1 MIDFMKQ
8 KMTRRAL
15 NCLLLSTL
23 GLTTA
28 CVDNSYDLT
37 KDIDLTITVG
47 GDLTTPGNSSEEI
60 TLDDLF
66 DVDYATSDLD
76 TLDNGDFILC
86 VNGEPTSSNV
96 EVEDVTVDRATA
108 HKISRDLIFMSDWLE
123 NDETPALP
131 IEDLNPEWEL
141 KNNDIPDDVVDLEFA
156 DDIQNNEVSLRL
168 DLEGNTLG
176 VVLKKGM
183 RFTFPSYLQVALTD
197 AFTSQCFALSQEN
210 GQTVMTL
217 KNDFHLST
225 SGAEWRVSINRIY
238 FKSTD
243 GVVVPEGEGFIAAT
257 ANAKAK
263 VLFNIEIPVDGD
275 VAVKSQDFPAGSS
288 QVEFHLVSRVV
299 SNEMVMGRVRA
310 KVNPDI
316 DFTVSEV
323 TIEDL
328 PDFLTDNDVNADLTN
343 PQVLLRVN
351 NQAEVDVNLQAE
363 LHSYKEGNKLQ
374 TVVLG
379 TDMNTVNSKT
389 IRLKA
394 SAENLLCISPLNENV
409 PDGYTWVQVENLPD
423 LIRTIPDLIRVENVE
438 AKVLQQFYT
447 VELGV
452 KKEVHT
458 DYDLNA
464 PLEFGKEFSIVY
476 KDTLDGWSED
486 IENYEMKEL
495 EVSLSAIN
503 RIPLNLDLSAMAID
517 AQGNVMEDVLV
528 ETDGF
533 IAAGTKT
540 EPNTKV
546 LTFTLK
552 KKDGTRIKNLDGL
565 ILRLDGKAFREEDQS
580 QSDTWE
586 SQTLNASQTLKLD
599 DLKLRIKGGVTVDL
613 N

>member
-1 MIDFMKQ
+1 
-8 KMTRRAL
+8 MTRRAL
-15 NCLLLSTL
+15 NCLLLSAL

-66 DVDYATSDLD
+66 DVDYETSDLD
-76 TLDNGDFILC
+76 TLDNGDFVLC
-86 VNGEPTSSNV
+86 VNGEPTNSSVKVN
-96 EVEDVTVDRATA
+96 DVTVDRSEAT
-108 HKISRDLIFMSDWLE
+108 KYSKKLTFTSDILIQG
-123 NDETPALP
+123 ETPTMP
-131 IEDLNPEWEL
+131 IEDLNPEWQL
-141 KNNDIPDDVVDLEFA
+141 KNNDIPEDVVDLEYA
-156 DDIQNNEVSLRL
+156 DDIQHNDVVLRL
-168 DLEGNTLG
+168 ETEGNTKG
-176 VVLKKGM
+176 VILKKGL

-197 AFTSQCFALSQEN
+197 AFTSQWFALSQVN

-217 KNDFHLST
+217 KNDYRLAS
-225 SGAEWRVSINRIY
+225 SGADWKVNINRIY
-238 FKSTD
+238 FKST
-243 GVVVPEGEGFIAAT
+243 GNVTVPAGEGFLAAT
-257 ANAKAK
+257 ANTKAK
-263 VLFNIEIPVDGD
+263 VLFNVEIPVDGD
-275 VAVKSQDFPAGSS
+275 VAVKAQDFPAGSS
-288 QVEFHLVSRVV
+288 EVNFRLVSHVV
-299 SNEMVMGRVRA
+299 SNEMAMGRVRA

-351 NQAEVDVNLQAE
+351 NQSEVDVNLQAE

-379 TDMNTVNSKT
+379 TDINTVNSKT

-394 SAENLLCISPLNENV
+394 STENLLCISPLNENV
-409 PDGYTWVQVENLPD
+409 PNGYTWVQVENLPD
-423 LIRTIPDLIRVENVE
+423 LIRTIPDLIKVENVE

-452 KKEVHT
+452 NKEVHT

-486 IENYEMKEL
+486 IEKYEMKEL

-517 AQGNVMEDVLV
+517 AQGHVMDDVLV

-565 ILRLDGKAFREEDQS
+565 ILRLDGKAFRGEDQS

-599 DLKLRIKGGVTVDL
+599 DLKLRIKGGVTMDL

>member
-1 MIDFMKQ
+1 
-8 KMTRRAL
+8 MTRRAL
-15 NCLLLSTL
+15 NCLLLSAL

-66 DVDYATSDLD
+66 DVDYETSDLD
-76 TLDNGDFILC
+76 TLDNGDFVLC
-86 VNGEPTSSNV
+86 VNGDPTSSSVKVN
-96 EVEDVTVDRATA
+96 DVTVDRSEAT
-108 HKISRDLIFMSDWLE
+108 KSSKMLTFTSDMLVQG
-123 NDETPALP
+123 ETSTMA
-131 IEDLNPEWEL
+131 IEDLNPEWQL
-141 KNNDIPDDVVDLEFA
+141 KNNDIPEDVIDLEYA
-156 DDIQNNEVSLRL
+156 DDIQHNDVVLRL
-168 DLEGNTLG
+168 ETEGNTKG
-176 VVLKKGM
+176 VILKKGL

-197 AFTSQCFALSQEN
+197 AFTSQWFALSQVN

-217 KNDFHLST
+217 KNDYRLSS
-225 SGAEWRVSINRIY
+225 SGADWKVNINRIY
-238 FKSTD
+238 FKST
-243 GVVVPEGEGFIAAT
+243 GNVTVPTGEGFLAAT
-257 ANAKAK
+257 ANTKAK
-263 VLFNIEIPVDGD
+263 VLFNVEIPVDGD
-275 VAVKSQDFPAGSS
+275 VAVKAQDFPAGSS
-288 QVEFHLVSRVV
+288 EVNFRLVSHVV
-299 SNEMVMGRVRA
+299 SNEMAMGRVRA

-351 NQAEVDVNLQAE
+351 NQSEVDVNLQAE

-379 TDMNTVNSKT
+379 TDINTVNSKT

-394 SAENLLCISPLNENV
+394 STENLLCISPLNENV
-409 PDGYTWVQVENLPD
+409 PNGYTWVQVENLPD
-423 LIRTIPDLIRVENVE
+423 LIRTIPDLIKVENVE

-452 KKEVHT
+452 NKEVHT

-486 IENYEMKEL
+486 IEKYEMKEL

-517 AQGNVMEDVLV
+517 AQGHVMDDVLV

-565 ILRLDGKAFREEDQS
+565 ILRLDGKAFRGEDQS

-599 DLKLRIKGGVTVDL
+599 DLKLRIKGGVTMDL

>member
-1 MIDFMKQ
+1 
-8 KMTRRAL
+8 MTRRAL
-15 NCLLLSTL
+15 NCLLLSAL

-66 DVDYATSDLD
+66 DVDYETSDLD
-76 TLDNGDFILC
+76 TLDNGDFVLC
-86 VNGEPTSSNV
+86 VNGEPTNSSVKVN
-96 EVEDVTVDRATA
+96 DVTVDRSEAT
-108 HKISRDLIFMSDWLE
+108 KYSKKLTFTSDILIQG
-123 NDETPALP
+123 ETPTMP
-131 IEDLNPEWEL
+131 IEDLNPEWQL
-141 KNNDIPDDVVDLEFA
+141 KNNDIPEDVVDLEYA
-156 DDIQNNEVSLRL
+156 DDIQHNDVVLRL
-168 DLEGNTLG
+168 ETEGNTKG
-176 VVLKKGM
+176 VILKKGL

-197 AFTSQCFALSQEN
+197 AFTSQWFALSQVN

-217 KNDFHLST
+217 KNDYRLAS
-225 SGAEWRVSINRIY
+225 SGADWKVNINRIY
-238 FKSTD
+238 FKST
-243 GVVVPEGEGFIAAT
+243 GNVTVPAGEGFLAAT
-257 ANAKAK
+257 ANTKAK
-263 VLFNIEIPVDGD
+263 VLFNVEIPVDGD
-275 VAVKSQDFPAGSS
+275 VAVKAQDFPAGSS
-288 QVEFHLVSRVV
+288 EVNFRLVSHVV
-299 SNEMVMGRVRA
+299 SHEMAMGRVRA

-351 NQAEVDVNLQAE
+351 NQSEVDVNLQAE

-379 TDMNTVNSKT
+379 TDINTVNSKT

-394 SAENLLCISPLNENV
+394 STENLLCISPLNENV
-409 PDGYTWVQVENLPD
+409 PTGYTWVQVENLPD
-423 LIRTIPDLIRVENVE
+423 LIRTIPDLIKVENVE

-452 KKEVHT
+452 NKEVHT

-486 IENYEMKEL
+486 IEKYEMKEL

-517 AQGNVMEDVLV
+517 AQGHVMDDVLV

-565 ILRLDGKAFREEDQS
+565 ILRLDGKAFRGEDQS

-599 DLKLRIKGGVTVDL
+599 DLKLRIKGGVTMDL

>member
-1 MIDFMKQ
+1 
-8 KMTRRAL
+8 MTRRAL
-15 NCLLLSTL
+15 NCLLLSAL

-66 DVDYATSDLD
+66 DVDYETSDLD
-76 TLDNGDFILC
+76 TLDNGDFVLC
-86 VNGEPTSSNV
+86 VNGDPTNSSVKVN
-96 EVEDVTVDRATA
+96 DVTVDRSEAT
-108 HKISRDLIFMSDWLE
+108 KSSKMLTFTSDILIQG
-123 NDETPALP
+123 ETPTMP
-131 IEDLNPEWEL
+131 IEDLNPEWQL
-141 KNNDIPDDVVDLEFA
+141 KNNDIPEDVVDLEYA
-156 DDIQNNEVSLRL
+156 DDIQHNDVVLRL
-168 DLEGNTLG
+168 ETEGNTKG
-176 VVLKKGM
+176 VILKKGL

-197 AFTSQCFALSQEN
+197 AFTSQWFALSQVN

-217 KNDFHLST
+217 KNDYRLAS
-225 SGAEWRVSINRIY
+225 SGADWKVNINRIY
-238 FKSTD
+238 FKST
-243 GVVVPEGEGFIAAT
+243 GNVTVPADEGFLAAT
-257 ANAKAK
+257 ANTKAK
-263 VLFNIEIPVDGD
+263 VLFNVEIPVDGD
-275 VAVKSQDFPAGSS
+275 VAVKAQDFPAGSS
-288 QVEFHLVSRVV
+288 EVNFRLVSHVV
-299 SNEMVMGRVRA
+299 SNEMAMGRVRA

-351 NQAEVDVNLQAE
+351 NQSEVDVNLQAE

-379 TDMNTVNSKT
+379 TDINTVNSKT

-394 SAENLLCISPLNENV
+394 STENLLCISPLNENV
-409 PDGYTWVQVENLPD
+409 PNGYTWVQVENLPD
-423 LIRTIPDLIRVENVE
+423 LIRTIPDLIKVENVE

-452 KKEVHT
+452 NKEVHT

-486 IENYEMKEL
+486 IEKYEMKEL

-517 AQGNVMEDVLV
+517 AQGHVMDDVLV

-565 ILRLDGKAFREEDQS
+565 ILRLDGKAFRGEDQS

-599 DLKLRIKGGVTVDL
+599 DLKLRIKGGVTMDL

>member
-1 MIDFMKQ
+1 
-8 KMTRRAL
+8 MTRRAL
-15 NCLLLSTL
+15 NCLLLSAL

-66 DVDYATSDLD
+66 DVDYETSDLD
-76 TLDNGDFILC
+76 TLDNGDFVLC
-86 VNGEPTSSNV
+86 VNGDPTSSSVKVN
-96 EVEDVTVDRATA
+96 DVTVDRSEAT
-108 HKISRDLIFMSDWLE
+108 KSSRMLTFTSDMLVQG
-123 NDETPALP
+123 ETSTMA
-131 IEDLNPEWEL
+131 IEDLNPEWQL
-141 KNNDIPDDVVDLEFA
+141 KNNDIPEDVVDLEYA
-156 DDIQNNEVSLRL
+156 DDIQHNDVVLRL
-168 DLEGNTLG
+168 ETEGNTKG
-176 VVLKKGM
+176 VILKKGL

-197 AFTSQCFALSQEN
+197 AFTSQWFALSQVN

-217 KNDFHLST
+217 KNDYRLAS
-225 SGAEWRVSINRIY
+225 SGADWKVNINRIY
-238 FKSTD
+238 FKST
-243 GVVVPEGEGFIAAT
+243 GNVTVPAGEGFLAAT
-257 ANAKAK
+257 ANTKAK
-263 VLFNIEIPVDGD
+263 VLFNVEIPVDGD
-275 VAVKSQDFPAGSS
+275 VAVKAQDFPAGSS
-288 QVEFHLVSRVV
+288 EVNFRLVSHVV
-299 SNEMVMGRVRA
+299 SNEMAMGRVRA

-351 NQAEVDVNLQAE
+351 NQSEVDVNLQAE

-379 TDMNTVNSKT
+379 TDINTVNSKT

-394 SAENLLCISPLNENV
+394 STENLLCISPLNENV
-409 PDGYTWVQVENLPD
+409 PNGYTWVQVENLPD
-423 LIRTIPDLIRVENVE
+423 LIRTIPDLIKVENVE

-452 KKEVHT
+452 NKEVHT

-486 IENYEMKEL
+486 IEKYEMKEL

-517 AQGNVMEDVLV
+517 AQGHVMDDVLV

-565 ILRLDGKAFREEDQS
+565 ILRLDGKAFRGEDQS

-599 DLKLRIKGGVTVDL
+599 DLKLRIKGGVTMDL

>member
-1 MIDFMKQ
+1 
-8 KMTRRAL
+8 MTRRAL
-15 NCLLLSTL
+15 NCLLLSAL

-66 DVDYATSDLD
+66 DVDYETSDLD
-76 TLDNGDFILC
+76 TLDNGDFVLC
-86 VNGEPTSSNV
+86 VNGDPTSSSVKVN
-96 EVEDVTVDRATA
+96 DVTVDRSEAT
-108 HKISRDLIFMSDWLE
+108 KSSKMLTFTSDMLVQG
-123 NDETPALP
+123 ETSTMA
-131 IEDLNPEWEL
+131 IEDLNPEWQL
-141 KNNDIPDDVVDLEFA
+141 KNNDIPEDVIDLEYA
-156 DDIQNNEVSLRL
+156 DDIQHNDVVLRL
-168 DLEGNTLG
+168 ETEGNTKG
-176 VVLKKGM
+176 VILKKGL

-197 AFTSQCFALSQEN
+197 AFTSQWFALSQVN

-217 KNDFHLST
+217 KNDYRLSS
-225 SGAEWRVSINRIY
+225 SGADWKVNINRIY
-238 FKSTD
+238 FKST
-243 GVVVPEGEGFIAAT
+243 GNVTVPAGEGFLAAT
-257 ANAKAK
+257 ANTKAK
-263 VLFNIEIPVDGD
+263 VLFNVEIPVDGD
-275 VAVKSQDFPAGSS
+275 VAVKAQDFPAGSS
-288 QVEFHLVSRVV
+288 EVNFRLVSHVV
-299 SNEMVMGRVRA
+299 SNEMAMGRVRA

-351 NQAEVDVNLQAE
+351 NQSEVDVNLQAE

-379 TDMNTVNSKT
+379 TDINTVNSKT

-394 SAENLLCISPLNENV
+394 STENLLCISPLNENV
-409 PDGYTWVQVENLPD
+409 PNGYTWVQVENLPD
-423 LIRTIPDLIRVENVE
+423 LIRTIPDLIKVENVE

-452 KKEVHT
+452 NKEVHT

-486 IENYEMKEL
+486 IEKYEMKEL

-517 AQGNVMEDVLV
+517 AQGHVMDDVLV

-565 ILRLDGKAFREEDQS
+565 ILRLDGKAFRGEDQS

-599 DLKLRIKGGVTVDL
+599 DLKLRIKGGVTMDL

>member
-1 MIDFMKQ
+1 
-8 KMTRRAL
+8 MTRRAL
-15 NCLLLSTL
+15 NCLLLSAL

-66 DVDYATSDLD
+66 DVDYETSDLD
-76 TLDNGDFILC
+76 TLDNGDFVLC
-86 VNGEPTSSNV
+86 VNGEPTNSSVKVN
-96 EVEDVTVDRATA
+96 DVTVDRSEAT
-108 HKISRDLIFMSDWLE
+108 KYSKKLTFTSDILIQG
-123 NDETPALP
+123 ETPTMP
-131 IEDLNPEWEL
+131 IEDLNPEWQL
-141 KNNDIPDDVVDLEFA
+141 KNNDIPEDVVDLEYA
-156 DDIQNNEVSLRL
+156 DDIQHNDVVLRL
-168 DLEGNTLG
+168 ETEGNTKG
-176 VVLKKGM
+176 VILKKGL

-197 AFTSQCFALSQEN
+197 AFTSQWFALSQVN

-217 KNDFHLST
+217 KNDYRLSS
-225 SGAEWRVSINRIY
+225 SGADWKVNINRIY
-238 FKSTD
+238 FKST
-243 GVVVPEGEGFIAAT
+243 GNVTVPAGEGFLAAT
-257 ANAKAK
+257 ANTKAK
-263 VLFNIEIPVDGD
+263 VLFNVEIPVDGD
-275 VAVKSQDFPAGSS
+275 VAVKAQDFPAGSS
-288 QVEFHLVSRVV
+288 EVNFRLVSHVV
-299 SNEMVMGRVRA
+299 SNEMAMGRVRA

-351 NQAEVDVNLQAE
+351 NQSEVDVNLQAE

-379 TDMNTVNSKT
+379 TDINTVNSKT

-394 SAENLLCISPLNENV
+394 STENLLCISPLNENV
-409 PDGYTWVQVENLPD
+409 PNGYTWVQVENLPD
-423 LIRTIPDLIRVENVE
+423 LIRTIPDLIKVENVE

-452 KKEVHT
+452 NKEVHT

-486 IENYEMKEL
+486 IEKYEMKEL

-517 AQGNVMEDVLV
+517 AQGHVMDDVLV

-565 ILRLDGKAFREEDQS
+565 ILRLDGKAFRGEDQS

-599 DLKLRIKGGVTVDL
+599 DLKLRIKGGVTMDL

>member
-1 MIDFMKQ
+1 MKQ

-15 NCLLLSTL
+15 NCLLLSAL

-66 DVDYATSDLD
+66 DVDYETSDLD
-76 TLDNGDFILC
+76 TLDNGDFVLC
-86 VNGEPTSSNV
+86 VNGEPTNSSVKVN
-96 EVEDVTVDRATA
+96 DVTVDRSEAT
-108 HKISRDLIFMSDWLE
+108 KYSKKLTFTSDILIQG
-123 NDETPALP
+123 ETPTMP
-131 IEDLNPEWEL
+131 IEDLNPEWQL
-141 KNNDIPDDVVDLEFA
+141 KNNDIPEDVVDLEYA
-156 DDIQNNEVSLRL
+156 DDIQHNDVVLRL
-168 DLEGNTLG
+168 ETEGNTKG
-176 VVLKKGM
+176 VILKKGL

-197 AFTSQCFALSQEN
+197 AFTSQWFALSQIN

-217 KNDFHLST
+217 KNDYRLSS
-225 SGAEWRVSINRIY
+225 SGADWKVNINRIY
-238 FKSTD
+238 FKST
-243 GVVVPEGEGFIAAT
+243 GNVTVPAGEGFLAAT
-257 ANAKAK
+257 ANTKAK
-263 VLFNIEIPVDGD
+263 VLFNVEIPVDGD
-275 VAVKSQDFPAGSS
+275 VAVKAQDFPAGSS
-288 QVEFHLVSRVV
+288 EVNFRLVSHVV
-299 SNEMVMGRVRA
+299 SNEMAMGRVRA

-351 NQAEVDVNLQAE
+351 NQSEVDVNLQAE

-379 TDMNTVNSKT
+379 TDINTVNSKT

-394 SAENLLCISPLNENV
+394 STENLLCISPLNENV
-409 PDGYTWVQVENLPD
+409 PNGYTWVQVENLPD
-423 LIRTIPDLIRVENVE
+423 LIRTIPDLIKVENVE

-452 KKEVHT
+452 NKEVHT

-486 IENYEMKEL
+486 IEKYEMKEL

-517 AQGNVMEDVLV
+517 AQGHVMDDVLV

-565 ILRLDGKAFREEDQS
+565 ILRLDGKAFRGEDQS

-599 DLKLRIKGGVTVDL
+599 DLKLRIKGGVTMDL

>member
-1 MIDFMKQ
+1 
-8 KMTRRAL
+8 MTRRAL
-15 NCLLLSTL
+15 NCLLLSAL

-66 DVDYATSDLD
+66 DVDYETSDLD
-76 TLDNGDFILC
+76 TLDNGDFVLC
-86 VNGEPTSSNV
+86 VNGEPTNSSVKVN
-96 EVEDVTVDRATA
+96 DVTVDRSEAT
-108 HKISRDLIFMSDWLE
+108 KYSKKLTFTSDILIQG
-123 NDETPALP
+123 ETPTMP
-131 IEDLNPEWEL
+131 IEDLNPEWQL
-141 KNNDIPDDVVDLEFA
+141 KNNDIPEDVVDLEYA
-156 DDIQNNEVSLRL
+156 DDIQHNDVVLRL
-168 DLEGNTLG
+168 ETEGNTKG
-176 VVLKKGM
+176 VILKKGL

-197 AFTSQCFALSQEN
+197 AFTSQWFALSQIN

-217 KNDFHLST
+217 KNDYRLSS
-225 SGAEWRVSINRIY
+225 SGADWKVNINRIY
-238 FKSTD
+238 FKST
-243 GVVVPEGEGFIAAT
+243 GNVTVPAGEGFLAAT
-257 ANAKAK
+257 ANTKAK
-263 VLFNIEIPVDGD
+263 VLFNVEIPVDGD
-275 VAVKSQDFPAGSS
+275 VAVKAQDFPAGSS
-288 QVEFHLVSRVV
+288 EVNFRLVSHVV
-299 SNEMVMGRVRA
+299 SNEMAMGRVRA

-351 NQAEVDVNLQAE
+351 NQSEVDVNLQAE

-379 TDMNTVNSKT
+379 TDINTVNSKT

-394 SAENLLCISPLNENV
+394 STENLLCISPLNENV
-409 PDGYTWVQVENLPD
+409 PNGYTWVQVENLPD
-423 LIRTIPDLIRVENVE
+423 LIRTIPDLIKVENVE

-452 KKEVHT
+452 NKEVHT

-486 IENYEMKEL
+486 IEKYEMKEL

-517 AQGNVMEDVLV
+517 AQGHVMDDVLV

-565 ILRLDGKAFREEDQS
+565 ILRLDGKAFRGEDQS

-599 DLKLRIKGGVTVDL
+599 DLKLRIKGGVTMDL

>member
-1 MIDFMKQ
+1 M
-8 KMTRRAL
+8 
-15 NCLLLSTL
+15 
-23 GLTTA
+23 
-28 CVDNSYDLT
+28 
-37 KDIDLTITVG
+37 
-47 GDLTTPGNSSEEI
+47 
-60 TLDDLF
+60 
-66 DVDYATSDLD
+66 
-76 TLDNGDFILC
+76 
-86 VNGEPTSSNV
+86 
-96 EVEDVTVDRATA
+96 
-108 HKISRDLIFMSDWLE
+108 
-123 NDETPALP
+123 
-131 IEDLNPEWEL
+131 
-141 KNNDIPDDVVDLEFA
+141 
-156 DDIQNNEVSLRL
+156 
-168 DLEGNTLG
+168 
-176 VVLKKGM
+176 
-183 RFTFPSYLQVALTD
+183 
-197 AFTSQCFALSQEN
+197 
-210 GQTVMTL
+210 
-217 KNDFHLST
+217 
-225 SGAEWRVSINRIY
+225 
-238 FKSTD
+238 
-243 GVVVPEGEGFIAAT
+243 
-257 ANAKAK
+257 
-263 VLFNIEIPVDGD
+263 EIPVDGD
-275 VAVKSQDFPAGSS
+275 VAVKAQDFPAGSS
-288 QVEFHLVSRVV
+288 EVNFRLVSHVV
-299 SNEMVMGRVRA
+299 SNEMAMGRVRA

-351 NQAEVDVNLQAE
+351 NQSEVDVNLQAE

-379 TDMNTVNSKT
+379 TDINTVNSKT

-394 SAENLLCISPLNENV
+394 STENLLCISPLNENV
-409 PDGYTWVQVENLPD
+409 PNGYTWVQVENLPD
-423 LIRTIPDLIRVENVE
+423 LIRTIPDLIKVENVE

-452 KKEVHT
+452 NKEVHT

-486 IENYEMKEL
+486 IEKYEMKEL

-517 AQGNVMEDVLV
+517 AQGHVMDDVLV

-565 ILRLDGKAFREEDQS
+565 ILRLDGKAFRGEDQS

-599 DLKLRIKGGVTVDL
+599 DLKLRIKGGVTMDL

>member
-1 MIDFMKQ
+1 
-8 KMTRRAL
+8 MTRRAL
-15 NCLLLSTL
+15 NCLLLSAL

-66 DVDYATSDLD
+66 DVDYETSDLD
-76 TLDNGDFILC
+76 TLDNGDFVLC
-86 VNGEPTSSNV
+86 VNGDPTSSSVKVN
-96 EVEDVTVDRATA
+96 DVTVDRSEAT
-108 HKISRDLIFMSDWLE
+108 KSSKMLTFTSDMLVQG
-123 NDETPALP
+123 ETSTMA
-131 IEDLNPEWEL
+131 IEDLNPEWQL
-141 KNNDIPDDVVDLEFA
+141 KNNDIPEDVIDLEYA
-156 DDIQNNEVSLRL
+156 DDIQHNDVVLRL
-168 DLEGNTLG
+168 ETEGNTKG
-176 VVLKKGM
+176 VILKKGL
-183 RFTFPSYLQVALTD
+183 RFAFPSYLQVALTD
-197 AFTSQCFALSQEN
+197 AFTSQWFALSQVN

-217 KNDFHLST
+217 KNDYRLAS
-225 SGAEWRVSINRIY
+225 SGADWKVNINRIY
-238 FKSTD
+238 FKST
-243 GVVVPEGEGFIAAT
+243 GNVTVPAGEGFLAAT
-257 ANAKAK
+257 ANTKAK
-263 VLFNIEIPVDGD
+263 VLFNVEIPVDGD
-275 VAVKSQDFPAGSS
+275 VAVKAQDFPAGSS
-288 QVEFHLVSRVV
+288 EVNFRLVSHVV
-299 SNEMVMGRVRA
+299 SNEMAMGRVRA

-351 NQAEVDVNLQAE
+351 NQSEVDVNLQAE

-379 TDMNTVNSKT
+379 TDINTVNSKT

-394 SAENLLCISPLNENV
+394 STENLLCISPLNENV
-409 PDGYTWVQVENLPD
+409 PNGYTWVQVENLPD
-423 LIRTIPDLIRVENVE
+423 LIRTIPDLIKVENVE

-452 KKEVHT
+452 NKEVHT

-486 IENYEMKEL
+486 IEKYEMKEL

-517 AQGNVMEDVLV
+517 AQGHVMDDVLV

-565 ILRLDGKAFREEDQS
+565 ILRLDGKAFRGEDQS

-599 DLKLRIKGGVTVDL
+599 DLKLRIKGGVTMDL

>member
-1 MIDFMKQ
+1 
-8 KMTRRAL
+8 MTRRAL
-15 NCLLLSTL
+15 NCLLLSAL

-66 DVDYATSDLD
+66 DVDYETSDLD
-76 TLDNGDFILC
+76 TLDNGDFVLC
-86 VNGEPTSSNV
+86 VNGDPTSSSVKVN
-96 EVEDVTVDRATA
+96 DVTVDRSEAT
-108 HKISRDLIFMSDWLE
+108 KSSKMLTFTSDMLVQG
-123 NDETPALP
+123 ETSTMA
-131 IEDLNPEWEL
+131 IEDLNPEWQL
-141 KNNDIPDDVVDLEFA
+141 KNNDIPEDVIDLEYA
-156 DDIQNNEVSLRL
+156 DDIQHNDVVLRL
-168 DLEGNTLG
+168 ETEGNTKG
-176 VVLKKGM
+176 VILKKGL

-197 AFTSQCFALSQEN
+197 AFTSQWFALSQVN

-217 KNDFHLST
+217 KNDYRLAS
-225 SGAEWRVSINRIY
+225 SGADWKVNINRIY
-238 FKSTD
+238 FKST
-243 GVVVPEGEGFIAAT
+243 GNVTVPAGEGFLAAT
-257 ANAKAK
+257 ANTKAK
-263 VLFNIEIPVDGD
+263 VLFNVEIPVDGD
-275 VAVKSQDFPAGSS
+275 VAVKAQDFPAGSS
-288 QVEFHLVSRVV
+288 EVNFRLVSHVV
-299 SNEMVMGRVRA
+299 SNEMAMGRVRA

-351 NQAEVDVNLQAE
+351 NQSEVDVNLQAE

-379 TDMNTVNSKT
+379 TDINTVNSKT

-394 SAENLLCISPLNENV
+394 STENLLCISPLKENV
-409 PDGYTWVQVENLPD
+409 PNGYTWVQVENLPD
-423 LIRTIPDLIRVENVE
+423 LIRTIPDLIKVENVE

-452 KKEVHT
+452 NKEVHT

-486 IENYEMKEL
+486 IEKYEMKEL

-517 AQGNVMEDVLV
+517 AQGHVMDDVLV

-565 ILRLDGKAFREEDQS
+565 ILRLDGKAFRGEDQS

-599 DLKLRIKGGVTVDL
+599 DLKLRIKGGVTMDL

>member
-1 MIDFMKQ
+1 
-8 KMTRRAL
+8 MTRRAL
-15 NCLLLSTL
+15 NCLLLSAL

-66 DVDYATSDLD
+66 DVDYETSDLD
-76 TLDNGDFILC
+76 TLDNGDFVLC
-86 VNGEPTSSNV
+86 VNGDPTSSSVKVN
-96 EVEDVTVDRATA
+96 DVTVDRSEAT
-108 HKISRDLIFMSDWLE
+108 KSSKMLTFTSDMLVQG
-123 NDETPALP
+123 ETSTMA
-131 IEDLNPEWEL
+131 IEDLNPEWQL
-141 KNNDIPDDVVDLEFA
+141 KNNDIPEDVIDLEYA
-156 DDIQNNEVSLRL
+156 DDIQHNDVVLRL
-168 DLEGNTLG
+168 EIEGNTKG
-176 VVLKKGM
+176 VILKKGL

-197 AFTSQCFALSQEN
+197 AFTSQWFALSQVN

-217 KNDFHLST
+217 KNDYRLAS
-225 SGAEWRVSINRIY
+225 SGADWKVNINRIY
-238 FKSTD
+238 FKST
-243 GVVVPEGEGFIAAT
+243 GNVTVPAGEGFLAAT
-257 ANAKAK
+257 ANTKAK
-263 VLFNIEIPVDGD
+263 VLFNVEIPVDGD
-275 VAVKSQDFPAGSS
+275 VAVKAQDFPAGSS
-288 QVEFHLVSRVV
+288 EVNFRLVSHVV
-299 SNEMVMGRVRA
+299 SNEMAMGRVRA

-351 NQAEVDVNLQAE
+351 NQSEVDVNLQAE

-379 TDMNTVNSKT
+379 TDINTVNSKT

-394 SAENLLCISPLNENV
+394 STENLLCISPLNENV
-409 PDGYTWVQVENLPD
+409 PNGYTWVQVENLPD
-423 LIRTIPDLIRVENVE
+423 LIRTIPDLIKVENVE

-452 KKEVHT
+452 NKEVHT

-486 IENYEMKEL
+486 IEKYEMKEL

-517 AQGNVMEDVLV
+517 AQGHVMDDVLV

-565 ILRLDGKAFREEDQS
+565 ILRLDGKAFRGEDQS

-599 DLKLRIKGGVTVDL
+599 DLKLRIKGGVTMDL

>member
-1 MIDFMKQ
+1 
-8 KMTRRAL
+8 MTRRAL
-15 NCLLLSTL
+15 NCLLLSAL

-66 DVDYATSDLD
+66 DVDYETSDLD
-76 TLDNGDFILC
+76 TLDNGDFVLC
-86 VNGEPTSSNV
+86 VNGDPTSSSVKVN
-96 EVEDVTVDRATA
+96 DVTVDRSEAT
-108 HKISRDLIFMSDWLE
+108 KSSKMLTFTSDMLVQG
-123 NDETPALP
+123 ETSTMA
-131 IEDLNPEWEL
+131 IEDLNPEWQL
-141 KNNDIPDDVVDLEFA
+141 KNNDIPEDVVDLEYA
-156 DDIQNNEVSLRL
+156 DDIQHNDVVLRL
-168 DLEGNTLG
+168 ETEGNTKG
-176 VVLKKGM
+176 VILKKGL

-197 AFTSQCFALSQEN
+197 AFTSQWFALSQVN

-217 KNDFHLST
+217 KNDYRLSS
-225 SGAEWRVSINRIY
+225 SGADWKVNINRIY
-238 FKSTD
+238 FKST
-243 GVVVPEGEGFIAAT
+243 GNVTVPAGEGFLAAT
-257 ANAKAK
+257 ANTKAK
-263 VLFNIEIPVDGD
+263 VLFNVEIPVDGD
-275 VAVKSQDFPAGSS
+275 VAVKAQDFPAGSS
-288 QVEFHLVSRVV
+288 EVNFRLVSHVA
-299 SNEMVMGRVRA
+299 SNEMAMGRVRA

-351 NQAEVDVNLQAE
+351 NQSEVDVNLQAE

-379 TDMNTVNSKT
+379 TDINTVNSKT

-394 SAENLLCISPLNENV
+394 STENLLCISPLNENV
-409 PDGYTWVQVENLPD
+409 PNGYTWVQVENLPD
-423 LIRTIPDLIRVENVE
+423 LIRTIPDLIKVENVE

-452 KKEVHT
+452 NKEVHT

-486 IENYEMKEL
+486 IEKYEMKEL

-517 AQGNVMEDVLV
+517 AQGHVMDDVLV

-565 ILRLDGKAFREEDQS
+565 ILRLDGKAFRGEDQS

-599 DLKLRIKGGVTVDL
+599 DLKLRIKGGVTMDL

>member
-1 MIDFMKQ
+1 MKQ
-8 KMTRRAL
+8 RMTRRAL
-15 NCLLLSTL
+15 NCLLLSAL

-66 DVDYATSDLD
+66 DVDYETSDLD
-76 TLDNGDFILC
+76 TLDNGDFVLC
-86 VNGEPTSSNV
+86 VNGDPTSSSVKVN
-96 EVEDVTVDRATA
+96 DVTVDRSEAT
-108 HKISRDLIFMSDWLE
+108 KSSKMLTFTSDMLVQG
-123 NDETPALP
+123 ETSTMA
-131 IEDLNPEWEL
+131 IEDLNPEWQL
-141 KNNDIPDDVVDLEFA
+141 KNNDIPEDVIDLEYA
-156 DDIQNNEVSLRL
+156 DDIQHNDVVLRL
-168 DLEGNTLG
+168 ETEGNTKG
-176 VVLKKGM
+176 VILKKGL
-183 RFTFPSYLQVALTD
+183 RFTFPSYLQVALTE
-197 AFTSQCFALSQEN
+197 AFTSQWFALSQVN

-217 KNDFHLST
+217 KNDYRLAS
-225 SGAEWRVSINRIY
+225 SGADWKVNINRIY
-238 FKSTD
+238 FKST
-243 GVVVPEGEGFIAAT
+243 GNVTVPAGEGFLAAT
-257 ANAKAK
+257 ANTKAK
-263 VLFNIEIPVDGD
+263 VLFNVEIPVDGD
-275 VAVKSQDFPAGSS
+275 VAVKAQDFPAGSS
-288 QVEFHLVSRVV
+288 EVNFRLVSHVV
-299 SNEMVMGRVRA
+299 SNEMAMGRVRA

-351 NQAEVDVNLQAE
+351 NQSEVDVNLQAE

-379 TDMNTVNSKT
+379 TDINTVNSKT

-394 SAENLLCISPLNENV
+394 STENLLCISPLNENV
-409 PDGYTWVQVENLPD
+409 PNGYTWVQVENLPD
-423 LIRTIPDLIRVENVE
+423 LIRTIPDLIKVENVE

-452 KKEVHT
+452 NKEVHT

-486 IENYEMKEL
+486 IEKYEMKEL

-517 AQGNVMEDVLV
+517 AQGHVMDDVLV

-565 ILRLDGKAFREEDQS
+565 ILRLDGKAFRGEDQS

-599 DLKLRIKGGVTVDL
+599 DLKLRIKGGVTMDL

>member
-1 MIDFMKQ
+1 
-8 KMTRRAL
+8 MTRRAL
-15 NCLLLSTL
+15 NCLLLSAL

-66 DVDYATSDLD
+66 DVDYETSDLD
-76 TLDNGDFILC
+76 TLDNGDFVLC
-86 VNGEPTSSNV
+86 VNGDPTSSSVKVN
-96 EVEDVTVDRATA
+96 DVTVDRSEAT
-108 HKISRDLIFMSDWLE
+108 KSSKMLTFTSDMLVQG
-123 NDETPALP
+123 ETSTMA
-131 IEDLNPEWEL
+131 IEDLNPEWQL
-141 KNNDIPDDVVDLEFA
+141 KNNDIPEDVIDLEYA
-156 DDIQNNEVSLRL
+156 DDIQHNDVVLRL
-168 DLEGNTLG
+168 ETEGNTKG
-176 VVLKKGM
+176 VILKKGL

-197 AFTSQCFALSQEN
+197 AFTSQWFALSQVN

-217 KNDFHLST
+217 KNDYRLSS
-225 SGAEWRVSINRIY
+225 SGADWKVNINRIY
-238 FKSTD
+238 FKST
-243 GVVVPEGEGFIAAT
+243 GNVTVPAGEGFLAAT
-257 ANAKAK
+257 ANTKAK
-263 VLFNIEIPVDGD
+263 VLFNVEIPVDGD
-275 VAVKSQDFPAGSS
+275 VAVKAQDFPAGSS
-288 QVEFHLVSRVV
+288 EVNFRLVSHVV
-299 SNEMVMGRVRA
+299 SNEMAMGRVRA

-351 NQAEVDVNLQAE
+351 NQSEVDVNLQAE

-379 TDMNTVNSKT
+379 TDINTVNSKT

-394 SAENLLCISPLNENV
+394 STENLLCISPLNENV
-409 PDGYTWVQVENLPD
+409 PNGYTWVQVENLPD
-423 LIRTIPDLIRVENVE
+423 LIRTIPDLIKVENIE
-438 AKVLQQFYT
+438 AKVLRQFYT

-452 KKEVHT
+452 NKEVHT

-486 IENYEMKEL
+486 IEKYEMKEL

-517 AQGNVMEDVLV
+517 AQGHVMDDVLV

-565 ILRLDGKAFREEDQS
+565 ILRLDGKAFRGEDQS

-599 DLKLRIKGGVTVDL
+599 DLKLRIKGGVTMDL

>member
-1 MIDFMKQ
+1 
-8 KMTRRAL
+8 MTRRAL
-15 NCLLLSTL
+15 NCLLLSAL

-66 DVDYATSDLD
+66 DVDYETSDLD
-76 TLDNGDFILC
+76 TLDNGDFVLC
-86 VNGEPTSSNV
+86 VNGDPTSSSVKVN
-96 EVEDVTVDRATA
+96 DVTVDRSEAT
-108 HKISRDLIFMSDWLE
+108 KSSKMLTFTSDMLVQG
-123 NDETPALP
+123 ETSTMA
-131 IEDLNPEWEL
+131 IEDLNPEWQL
-141 KNNDIPDDVVDLEFA
+141 KNNDIPEDVIDLEYA
-156 DDIQNNEVSLRL
+156 DDIQHNDVVLRL
-168 DLEGNTLG
+168 ETEGNTKG
-176 VVLKKGM
+176 VILKKGL

-197 AFTSQCFALSQEN
+197 AFTSQWFALSQVN

-217 KNDFHLST
+217 KNDYRLSS
-225 SGAEWRVSINRIY
+225 SGADWKVNINRIY
-238 FKSTD
+238 FKST
-243 GVVVPEGEGFIAAT
+243 GNVTVPAGEGFLAAT
-257 ANAKAK
+257 ANTKAK
-263 VLFNIEIPVDGD
+263 VLFNVEIPVDGD
-275 VAVKSQDFPAGSS
+275 VAVKAQDFPVGSS
-288 QVEFHLVSRVV
+288 EVNFRLVSHVV
-299 SNEMVMGRVRA
+299 SNEMAMGRVRA

-351 NQAEVDVNLQAE
+351 NQSEVDVNLQAE

-379 TDMNTVNSKT
+379 TDINTVNSKT

-394 SAENLLCISPLNENV
+394 STENLLCISPLNENV
-409 PDGYTWVQVENLPD
+409 PNGYTWVQVENLPD
-423 LIRTIPDLIRVENVE
+423 LIRTIPDLIKVENVE

-452 KKEVHT
+452 NKEVHT

-486 IENYEMKEL
+486 IEKYEMKEL

-517 AQGNVMEDVLV
+517 AQGHVMDDVLV

-565 ILRLDGKAFREEDQS
+565 ILRLDGKAFRGEDQS

-599 DLKLRIKGGVTVDL
+599 DLKLRIKGGVTMDL

>member
-1 MIDFMKQ
+1 
-8 KMTRRAL
+8 MTRRAL
-15 NCLLLSTL
+15 NCLLLSAL

-66 DVDYATSDLD
+66 DVDYETSDLD
-76 TLDNGDFILC
+76 TLDNGDFVLC
-86 VNGEPTSSNV
+86 VNGDPTSSSVKVN
-96 EVEDVTVDRATA
+96 DVTVDRSEAT
-108 HKISRDLIFMSDWLE
+108 KSSKMLTFTSDMLVQG
-123 NDETPALP
+123 ETSTMA
-131 IEDLNPEWEL
+131 IEDLNPEWQL
-141 KNNDIPDDVVDLEFA
+141 KNNDIPEDVIDLEYA
-156 DDIQNNEVSLRL
+156 DDIQHNDVVLRL
-168 DLEGNTLG
+168 ETEGNTKG
-176 VVLKKGM
+176 VILKKGL

-197 AFTSQCFALSQEN
+197 AFTSQWFALSQVN

-217 KNDFHLST
+217 KNDYRLSS
-225 SGAEWRVSINRIY
+225 SGADWKVNINRIY
-238 FKSTD
+238 FKST
-243 GVVVPEGEGFIAAT
+243 GNVTVPAGEGFLVAT
-257 ANAKAK
+257 ANTKAK
-263 VLFNIEIPVDGD
+263 VLFNVEIPVDGD
-275 VAVKSQDFPAGSS
+275 VAVKAQDFPAGSS
-288 QVEFHLVSRVV
+288 EVNFRLVSHVV
-299 SNEMVMGRVRA
+299 SNEMAMGRVRA

-351 NQAEVDVNLQAE
+351 NQSEVDVNLQAE

-379 TDMNTVNSKT
+379 TDINTVNSKT

-394 SAENLLCISPLNENV
+394 STENLLCISPLNENV
-409 PDGYTWVQVENLPD
+409 PNGYTWVQVENLPD
-423 LIRTIPDLIRVENVE
+423 LIRTIPDLIKVENVE

-452 KKEVHT
+452 NKEVHT

-486 IENYEMKEL
+486 IEKYEMKEL

-517 AQGNVMEDVLV
+517 AQGHVMDDVLV

-565 ILRLDGKAFREEDQS
+565 ILRLDGKAFRGEDQS

-599 DLKLRIKGGVTVDL
+599 DLKLRIKGGVTMDL

>member
-1 MIDFMKQ
+1 
-8 KMTRRAL
+8 MTRRAL
-15 NCLLLSTL
+15 NCLLLSAL

-66 DVDYATSDLD
+66 DVDYETSDLD
-76 TLDNGDFILC
+76 TLDNGDFVLC
-86 VNGEPTSSNV
+86 VNGDPTNSSVKVN
-96 EVEDVTVDRATA
+96 DVTVDRSEAT
-108 HKISRDLIFMSDWLE
+108 KSSKMLTFTSDILIQG
-123 NDETPALP
+123 ETPTMP
-131 IEDLNPEWEL
+131 IEDLNPEWQL
-141 KNNDIPDDVVDLEFA
+141 KNNDIPEDVVDLEYA
-156 DDIQNNEVSLRL
+156 DDIQHNDVVLRL
-168 DLEGNTLG
+168 ETEGNTKG
-176 VVLKKGM
+176 VILKKGL

-197 AFTSQCFALSQEN
+197 AFTSQWFALSQVN

-217 KNDFHLST
+217 KNDYRLSS
-225 SGAEWRVSINRIY
+225 SGADWKVNINRIY
-238 FKSTD
+238 FKST
-243 GVVVPEGEGFIAAT
+243 GNVTVPAGEGFLAAT
-257 ANAKAK
+257 ANTKAK
-263 VLFNIEIPVDGD
+263 VLFNVEIPVDGD
-275 VAVKSQDFPAGSS
+275 VAVKAQDFPAGSS
-288 QVEFHLVSRVV
+288 EVNFRLVSHVV
-299 SNEMVMGRVRA
+299 SNEMAMGRVRA

-351 NQAEVDVNLQAE
+351 NQSEVDVNLQAE

-379 TDMNTVNSKT
+379 TDINTVNSKT

-394 SAENLLCISPLNENV
+394 STENLLCISPLNENV
-409 PDGYTWVQVENLPD
+409 PNGYTWVQVENLPD
-423 LIRTIPDLIRVENVE
+423 LIRTIPDLIKVENVE

-452 KKEVHT
+452 NKEVHT

-486 IENYEMKEL
+486 IEKYEMKEL

-517 AQGNVMEDVLV
+517 AQGHVMDDVLV

-565 ILRLDGKAFREEDQS
+565 ILRLDGKAFRGEDQS
-580 QSDTWE
+580 QSDTWK

-599 DLKLRIKGGVTVDL
+599 DLKLRIKGGVTMDL

>member
-1 MIDFMKQ
+1 
-8 KMTRRAL
+8 MTRRAL
-15 NCLLLSTL
+15 NCLLLSAL

-66 DVDYATSDLD
+66 DVDYETSDLD
-76 TLDNGDFILC
+76 TLDNGDFVLC
-86 VNGEPTSSNV
+86 VNGDPTSSSVKVN
-96 EVEDVTVDRATA
+96 DVTVDRSEAT
-108 HKISRDLIFMSDWLE
+108 KSSKMLTFTSDMLVQG
-123 NDETPALP
+123 ETSTMA
-131 IEDLNPEWEL
+131 IEDLNPEWQL
-141 KNNDIPDDVVDLEFA
+141 KNNDIPEDVIDLEYA
-156 DDIQNNEVSLRL
+156 DDIQHNDVVLRL
-168 DLEGNTLG
+168 ETEGNTKG
-176 VVLKKGM
+176 VILKKGL

-197 AFTSQCFALSQEN
+197 AFTSQWFALSQVN

-217 KNDFHLST
+217 KNDYRLAS
-225 SGAEWRVSINRIY
+225 SGADWKVNINRIY
-238 FKSTD
+238 FKST
-243 GVVVPEGEGFIAAT
+243 GNVTVPAGEGFLAAT
-257 ANAKAK
+257 ANTKAK
-263 VLFNIEIPVDGD
+263 VLFNVEIPVDGD
-275 VAVKSQDFPAGSS
+275 VAVKAQDFPAGSS
-288 QVEFHLVSRVV
+288 EVNFRLVSHVV
-299 SNEMVMGRVRA
+299 SNEMAMGRVRA

-351 NQAEVDVNLQAE
+351 NQSEVDVNLQAE

-379 TDMNTVNSKT
+379 TDINTVNSKT

-394 SAENLLCISPLNENV
+394 STENLLCISPLNENV
-409 PDGYTWVQVENLPD
+409 PNGYTWVQVENLPD
-423 LIRTIPDLIRVENVE
+423 LIRTIPDLIKVENVE

-452 KKEVHT
+452 NKEVHT

-486 IENYEMKEL
+486 IEKYEMKEL

-503 RIPLNLDLSAMAID
+503 RIPLTLDLSAMAID
-517 AQGNVMEDVLV
+517 AQGHVMDDVLV

-565 ILRLDGKAFREEDQS
+565 ILRLDGKAFRGEDQS

-599 DLKLRIKGGVTVDL
+599 DLKLRIKGGVTMDL

>member
-1 MIDFMKQ
+1 
-8 KMTRRAL
+8 MTRRAL
-15 NCLLLSTL
+15 NCLLLSAL

-66 DVDYATSDLD
+66 DVDYETSDLD
-76 TLDNGDFILC
+76 TLDNGDFVLC
-86 VNGEPTSSNV
+86 VNGDPTSSSVKVN
-96 EVEDVTVDRATA
+96 DVTVDRSEAT
-108 HKISRDLIFMSDWLE
+108 KSSKMLTFTSDMLVQG
-123 NDETPALP
+123 ETSTMA
-131 IEDLNPEWEL
+131 IEDLNPEWQL
-141 KNNDIPDDVVDLEFA
+141 KNNDIPEDVIDLEYA
-156 DDIQNNEVSLRL
+156 DDIQHNDVVLRL
-168 DLEGNTLG
+168 ETEGNTKG
-176 VVLKKGM
+176 VILKKGL

-197 AFTSQCFALSQEN
+197 AFTSQWFALSQVN

-217 KNDFHLST
+217 KNDYRLAS
-225 SGAEWRVSINRIY
+225 SGADWKVNINRIY
-238 FKSTD
+238 FKST
-243 GVVVPEGEGFIAAT
+243 GNVTVPAGEGFLAAT
-257 ANAKAK
+257 ANTKAK
-263 VLFNIEIPVDGD
+263 VLFNVEIPVDGD
-275 VAVKSQDFPAGSS
+275 VAVKAQDFPAGSS
-288 QVEFHLVSRVV
+288 EVNFRLVSHVV
-299 SNEMVMGRVRA
+299 SNEMTMGRVRA

-351 NQAEVDVNLQAE
+351 NQSEVDVNLQAE

-379 TDMNTVNSKT
+379 TDINTVNSKT

-394 SAENLLCISPLNENV
+394 STENLLCISPLNENV
-409 PDGYTWVQVENLPD
+409 PNGYTWVQVENLPD
-423 LIRTIPDLIRVENVE
+423 LIRTIPDLIKVENVE

-452 KKEVHT
+452 NKEVHT

-486 IENYEMKEL
+486 IEKYEMKEL

-517 AQGNVMEDVLV
+517 AQGHVMDDVLV

-533 IAAGTKT
+533 IAAGTKN

-565 ILRLDGKAFREEDQS
+565 ILRLDGKAFRGEDQS

-599 DLKLRIKGGVTVDL
+599 DLKLRIKGGVTMDL

>member
-1 MIDFMKQ
+1 
-8 KMTRRAL
+8 MTRRAL
-15 NCLLLSTL
+15 NCLLLSAL

-66 DVDYATSDLD
+66 DVDYETSDLD
-76 TLDNGDFILC
+76 TLDNGDFVLC
-86 VNGEPTSSNV
+86 VNGDPTSSSVKVN
-96 EVEDVTVDRATA
+96 DVTVDRSEAT
-108 HKISRDLIFMSDWLE
+108 KSSKMLTFTSDMLVQG
-123 NDETPALP
+123 ETSTMA
-131 IEDLNPEWEL
+131 IEDLNPEWQL
-141 KNNDIPDDVVDLEFA
+141 KNNDIPEDVIDLEYA
-156 DDIQNNEVSLRL
+156 DDIQHNDVVLRL
-168 DLEGNTLG
+168 ETEGNTKG
-176 VVLKKGM
+176 VILKKGL

-197 AFTSQCFALSQEN
+197 AFTSQWFALSQVN

-217 KNDFHLST
+217 KNDYRLSS
-225 SGAEWRVSINRIY
+225 SGADWKVNINRIY
-238 FKSTD
+238 FKST
-243 GVVVPEGEGFIAAT
+243 GNVTVPAGEGFLAAT
-257 ANAKAK
+257 ANTKAK
-263 VLFNIEIPVDGD
+263 VLFNMEIPVDGD
-275 VAVKSQDFPAGSS
+275 VAVKAQDFPAGSS
-288 QVEFHLVSRVV
+288 EVNFRLVSHVV
-299 SNEMVMGRVRA
+299 SNEMAMGRVRA

-351 NQAEVDVNLQAE
+351 NQSEVDVNLQAE

-379 TDMNTVNSKT
+379 TDINTVNSKT

-394 SAENLLCISPLNENV
+394 STENLLCISPLNENV
-409 PDGYTWVQVENLPD
+409 PNGYTWVQVENLPD
-423 LIRTIPDLIRVENVE
+423 LIRTIPDLIKVENVE

-452 KKEVHT
+452 NKEVHT

-486 IENYEMKEL
+486 IEKYEMKEL

-517 AQGNVMEDVLV
+517 AQGHVMDDVLV

-565 ILRLDGKAFREEDQS
+565 ILRLDGKAFRGEDQS

-599 DLKLRIKGGVTVDL
+599 DLKLRIKGGVTMDL

>member
-1 MIDFMKQ
+1 
-8 KMTRRAL
+8 MTRRAL
-15 NCLLLSTL
+15 NCLLLSAL

-66 DVDYATSDLD
+66 DVDYETSDLD
-76 TLDNGDFILC
+76 TLDNGDFVLC
-86 VNGEPTSSNV
+86 VNGEPTNSSVKVN
-96 EVEDVTVDRATA
+96 DVTVDRSEAT
-108 HKISRDLIFMSDWLE
+108 KYSKKLTFTSDILIQG
-123 NDETPALP
+123 ETPTMP
-131 IEDLNPEWEL
+131 IEDLNPEWQL
-141 KNNDIPDDVVDLEFA
+141 KNNDIPEDVVDLEYA
-156 DDIQNNEVSLRL
+156 DDIQHNDVVLRL
-168 DLEGNTLG
+168 ETEGNTKG
-176 VVLKKGM
+176 VILKKGL

-197 AFTSQCFALSQEN
+197 AFTSQWFALSQVN

-217 KNDFHLST
+217 KNDYRLAS
-225 SGAEWRVSINRIY
+225 SGADWKVNINRIY
-238 FKSTD
+238 FKST
-243 GVVVPEGEGFIAAT
+243 GNVTVPAGEGFLAAT
-257 ANAKAK
+257 ANTKAK
-263 VLFNIEIPVDGD
+263 VLFNVEIPVDGD
-275 VAVKSQDFPAGSS
+275 VAVKAQDFPAGSS
-288 QVEFHLVSRVV
+288 EVNFRLVSHVV
-299 SNEMVMGRVRA
+299 SNEMAMGRVRA

-351 NQAEVDVNLQAE
+351 NQSEVDVNLQAE

-379 TDMNTVNSKT
+379 TDINTVNSKT

-394 SAENLLCISPLNENV
+394 STENLLCISPLNENV
-409 PDGYTWVQVENLPD
+409 PTGYTWVQVENLPD
-423 LIRTIPDLIRVENVE
+423 LIRTIPDLIKVENVE

-452 KKEVHT
+452 NKEVHT

-486 IENYEMKEL
+486 IEKYEMKEL

-517 AQGNVMEDVLV
+517 AQGHVMDDVLV

-565 ILRLDGKAFREEDQS
+565 ILRLDGKAFRGEDQS
-580 QSDTWE
+580 QSDPWE

-599 DLKLRIKGGVTVDL
+599 DLKLRIKGGVTMDL

>member
-1 MIDFMKQ
+1 
-8 KMTRRAL
+8 MTRRAL
-15 NCLLLSTL
+15 NCLLLSAL

-37 KDIDLTITVG
+37 KDIYLTITVG

-66 DVDYATSDLD
+66 DVDYETSDLD
-76 TLDNGDFILC
+76 TLDNGDFVLC
-86 VNGEPTSSNV
+86 VNGDPTNSSVKVN
-96 EVEDVTVDRATA
+96 DVTVDRSEAT
-108 HKISRDLIFMSDWLE
+108 KSSKMLTFTSDILIQG
-123 NDETPALP
+123 ETPTMP
-131 IEDLNPEWEL
+131 IEDLNPEWQL
-141 KNNDIPDDVVDLEFA
+141 KNNDIPEDVIDLEYA
-156 DDIQNNEVSLRL
+156 DDIQHNDVVLRL
-168 DLEGNTLG
+168 ETEGNTKG
-176 VVLKKGM
+176 VILKKGL

-197 AFTSQCFALSQEN
+197 AFTSQWFALSQVN

-217 KNDFHLST
+217 KNDYRLSS
-225 SGAEWRVSINRIY
+225 SGADWKVNINRIY
-238 FKSTD
+238 FKST
-243 GVVVPEGEGFIAAT
+243 GNVTVPAGEGFLAAT
-257 ANAKAK
+257 ANTKAK
-263 VLFNIEIPVDGD
+263 VLFNVEIPVDGD
-275 VAVKSQDFPAGSS
+275 VAVKAQDFPAGSS
-288 QVEFHLVSRVV
+288 EVNFRLVSHVV
-299 SNEMVMGRVRA
+299 SNEMAMGRVRA

-351 NQAEVDVNLQAE
+351 NQSEVDVNLQAE

-379 TDMNTVNSKT
+379 TDINTVNSKT

-394 SAENLLCISPLNENV
+394 STENLLCISPLNENV
-409 PDGYTWVQVENLPD
+409 PNGYTWVQVENLPD
-423 LIRTIPDLIRVENVE
+423 LIRTIPDLIKVENVE

-452 KKEVHT
+452 NKEVHT

-486 IENYEMKEL
+486 IEKYEMKEL

-517 AQGNVMEDVLV
+517 AQGHVMDDVLV

-565 ILRLDGKAFREEDQS
+565 ILRLDGKAFRGEDQS

-599 DLKLRIKGGVTVDL
+599 DLKLRIKGGVTMDL

>member
-1 MIDFMKQ
+1 
-8 KMTRRAL
+8 MTRRAL
-15 NCLLLSTL
+15 NCLLLSAL

-66 DVDYATSDLD
+66 DVDYETSDLD
-76 TLDNGDFILC
+76 TLDNGDFVLC
-86 VNGEPTSSNV
+86 VNGDPTSSSVKVN
-96 EVEDVTVDRATA
+96 DVTVDRSEAT
-108 HKISRDLIFMSDWLE
+108 KSSKMLTFTSDMLVQG
-123 NDETPALP
+123 ETSTRA
-131 IEDLNPEWEL
+131 IEDLNPEWQL
-141 KNNDIPDDVVDLEFA
+141 KNNDIPEDVIDLEYA
-156 DDIQNNEVSLRL
+156 DDIQHNDVVLRL
-168 DLEGNTLG
+168 ETEGNTKG
-176 VVLKKGM
+176 VILKKGL

-197 AFTSQCFALSQEN
+197 AFTSQWFALSQVN

-217 KNDFHLST
+217 KNDYRLSS
-225 SGAEWRVSINRIY
+225 SGADWKVNINRIY
-238 FKSTD
+238 FKST
-243 GVVVPEGEGFIAAT
+243 GNVTVPAGEGFLAAT
-257 ANAKAK
+257 ANTKAK
-263 VLFNIEIPVDGD
+263 VLFNVEIPVDGD
-275 VAVKSQDFPAGSS
+275 VAVKAQDFPAGSS
-288 QVEFHLVSRVV
+288 EVNFRLVSHVV
-299 SNEMVMGRVRA
+299 SNEMAMGRVRA

-351 NQAEVDVNLQAE
+351 NQSEVDVNLQAE

-379 TDMNTVNSKT
+379 TDINTVNSKT

-394 SAENLLCISPLNENV
+394 STENLLCISPLNENV
-409 PDGYTWVQVENLPD
+409 PNGYTWVQVENLPD
-423 LIRTIPDLIRVENVE
+423 LIRTIPDLIKVENVE

-452 KKEVHT
+452 NKEVHT

-486 IENYEMKEL
+486 IEKYEMKEL

-517 AQGNVMEDVLV
+517 AQGHVMDDVLV

-565 ILRLDGKAFREEDQS
+565 ILRLDGKAFRGEDQS

-599 DLKLRIKGGVTVDL
+599 DLKLRIKGGVTMDL

>member
-1 MIDFMKQ
+1 
-8 KMTRRAL
+8 MTRRAL
-15 NCLLLSTL
+15 NCLLLSAL

-66 DVDYATSDLD
+66 DVDYETSDLD
-76 TLDNGDFILC
+76 TLDNGDFVLC
-86 VNGEPTSSNV
+86 VNGDPTSSSVKVN
-96 EVEDVTVDRATA
+96 DVTVDRSEAT
-108 HKISRDLIFMSDWLE
+108 KSSKMLTFTSDMLVQG
-123 NDETPALP
+123 ETSTMA
-131 IEDLNPEWEL
+131 IEDLNPEWQL
-141 KNNDIPDDVVDLEFA
+141 KNNDIPEDVVDLEYA
-156 DDIQNNEVSLRL
+156 DDIQHNDVVLRL
-168 DLEGNTLG
+168 ETEGNTKG
-176 VVLKKGM
+176 VILKKGL

-197 AFTSQCFALSQEN
+197 AFTSQWFALSQVN

-217 KNDFHLST
+217 KNDYRLAS
-225 SGAEWRVSINRIY
+225 SGADWKVNINRIY
-238 FKSTD
+238 FKST
-243 GVVVPEGEGFIAAT
+243 GNVTVPAGEGFLAAT
-257 ANAKAK
+257 ANTKAK
-263 VLFNIEIPVDGD
+263 VLFNVEIPVDGD
-275 VAVKSQDFPAGSS
+275 VAVKAQDFPAGSS
-288 QVEFHLVSRVV
+288 EVNFRLVSHVV
-299 SNEMVMGRVRA
+299 SNEMAMGRVRA

-351 NQAEVDVNLQAE
+351 NQSEVDVNLQAE

-379 TDMNTVNSKT
+379 TDINTVNSKT

-394 SAENLLCISPLNENV
+394 STENLLCISPLNENV
-409 PDGYTWVQVENLPD
+409 PTGYTWVQVENLPD
-423 LIRTIPDLIRVENVE
+423 LIRTIPDLIKVENVE

-452 KKEVHT
+452 NKEVHT

-486 IENYEMKEL
+486 IEKYEMKEL

-517 AQGNVMEDVLV
+517 AQGHVMDDVLV

-565 ILRLDGKAFREEDQS
+565 ILRLDGKAFRGEDQS

-599 DLKLRIKGGVTVDL
+599 DLKLRIKGGVTMDL

>member
-1 MIDFMKQ
+1 
-8 KMTRRAL
+8 MTRRAL
-15 NCLLLSTL
+15 NCLLLSAL

-66 DVDYATSDLD
+66 DVDYETSDLD
-76 TLDNGDFILC
+76 TLDNGDFVLC
-86 VNGEPTSSNV
+86 VNGDPTSSSVKVN
-96 EVEDVTVDRATA
+96 DVTVDRSEAT
-108 HKISRDLIFMSDWLE
+108 KSSKMLTFTSDMLVQG
-123 NDETPALP
+123 ETSTMA
-131 IEDLNPEWEL
+131 IEDLNPEWQL
-141 KNNDIPDDVVDLEFA
+141 KNNDIPEDVVDLEYA
-156 DDIQNNEVSLRL
+156 DDIQHNDVVLRL
-168 DLEGNTLG
+168 ETEGNTKG
-176 VVLKKGM
+176 VILKKGL

-197 AFTSQCFALSQEN
+197 AFTSQWFALSQVN

-217 KNDFHLST
+217 KNDYRLAS
-225 SGAEWRVSINRIY
+225 SGADWKVNINRIY
-238 FKSTD
+238 FKST
-243 GVVVPEGEGFIAAT
+243 GNVTVPAGEGFLAAT
-257 ANAKAK
+257 ANTKAK
-263 VLFNIEIPVDGD
+263 VLFNVEIPVDGD
-275 VAVKSQDFPAGSS
+275 VAVKAQDFPAGSS
-288 QVEFHLVSRVV
+288 EVNFRLVSHVA
-299 SNEMVMGRVRA
+299 SNEMAMGRVRA

-351 NQAEVDVNLQAE
+351 NQSEVDVNLQAE

-379 TDMNTVNSKT
+379 TDINTVNSKT

-394 SAENLLCISPLNENV
+394 STENLLCISPLNENV
-409 PDGYTWVQVENLPD
+409 PNGYTWVQVENLPD
-423 LIRTIPDLIRVENVE
+423 LIRTIPDLIKVENVE

-452 KKEVHT
+452 NKEVHT

-486 IENYEMKEL
+486 IEKYEMKEL

-517 AQGNVMEDVLV
+517 AQGHVMDDVLV

-565 ILRLDGKAFREEDQS
+565 ILRLDGKAFRGEDQS

-599 DLKLRIKGGVTVDL
+599 DLKLRIKGGVTMDL

>member
-1 MIDFMKQ
+1 
-8 KMTRRAL
+8 MTRRAL
-15 NCLLLSTL
+15 NCLLLSAL

-66 DVDYATSDLD
+66 DVDYETSDLD
-76 TLDNGDFILC
+76 TLDNGDFVLC
-86 VNGEPTSSNV
+86 VNGDPTSSSVKVN
-96 EVEDVTVDRATA
+96 DVTVDRSEAT
-108 HKISRDLIFMSDWLE
+108 KSSKMLTFTSDMLVQG
-123 NDETPALP
+123 ETSTMA
-131 IEDLNPEWEL
+131 IEDLNPEWQL
-141 KNNDIPDDVVDLEFA
+141 KNNDIPEDVIDLEYA
-156 DDIQNNEVSLRL
+156 DDIQHNDVVLRL
-168 DLEGNTLG
+168 ETEGNTKG
-176 VVLKKGM
+176 VILKKGL

-197 AFTSQCFALSQEN
+197 AFTSQWFALSQVN

-217 KNDFHLST
+217 KNDYRLSS
-225 SGAEWRVSINRIY
+225 SGADWKVNINRIY
-238 FKSTD
+238 FKST
-243 GVVVPEGEGFIAAT
+243 GNVTVPAGEGFLAAT
-257 ANAKAK
+257 ANTKAK
-263 VLFNIEIPVDGD
+263 VLFNVEIPVDGD
-275 VAVKSQDFPAGSS
+275 VAVKAQDFPAGSS
-288 QVEFHLVSRVV
+288 EVNFRLVSHVV
-299 SNEMVMGRVRA
+299 SNEMAMGRVRA

-351 NQAEVDVNLQAE
+351 NQSEVDVNLQAE

-379 TDMNTVNSKT
+379 TDINTVNSKT

-394 SAENLLCISPLNENV
+394 STENLLCISPLNENV
-409 PDGYTWVQVENLPD
+409 PNGYTWVQVENLPD
-423 LIRTIPDLIRVENVE
+423 LIRTIPDLIKVENVE

-452 KKEVHT
+452 NKEVHT

-486 IENYEMKEL
+486 IEKYEMKEL

-517 AQGNVMEDVLV
+517 AQGHVMDDVLV

-565 ILRLDGKAFREEDQS
+565 ILRLDGKAFRGEDQS

-599 DLKLRIKGGVTVDL
+599 GLKLRIKGGVTMDL

>member
-1 MIDFMKQ
+1 
-8 KMTRRAL
+8 MTRRAL
-15 NCLLLSTL
+15 NCLLLSAL

-66 DVDYATSDLD
+66 DVDYETSDLD
-76 TLDNGDFILC
+76 TLDNGDFVLC
-86 VNGEPTSSNV
+86 VNGDPTSSSVKVN
-96 EVEDVTVDRATA
+96 DVTVDRSEAT
-108 HKISRDLIFMSDWLE
+108 KSSKMLTFTSDMLVQG
-123 NDETPALP
+123 ETSTMA
-131 IEDLNPEWEL
+131 IEDLNPEWQL
-141 KNNDIPDDVVDLEFA
+141 KNNDIPEDVIDLEYA
-156 DDIQNNEVSLRL
+156 DDIQHNDVVLRL
-168 DLEGNTLG
+168 ETEGNTKG
-176 VVLKKGM
+176 VILKKGL

-197 AFTSQCFALSQEN
+197 AFTSQWFALSQVN

-217 KNDFHLST
+217 KNDYRLSS
-225 SGAEWRVSINRIY
+225 SGADWKVNINRIY
-238 FKSTD
+238 FKST
-243 GVVVPEGEGFIAAT
+243 GNVTVPAGEGFLAAT
-257 ANAKAK
+257 ANTKAK
-263 VLFNIEIPVDGD
+263 VLFNVEIPVDGD
-275 VAVKSQDFPAGSS
+275 VAVKAQDFPAGSS
-288 QVEFHLVSRVV
+288 EVNFRLVSHVV
-299 SNEMVMGRVRA
+299 SNEMAMGRVRA

-351 NQAEVDVNLQAE
+351 NQSEVDVNLQAE

-379 TDMNTVNSKT
+379 TDINTVNSKT

-394 SAENLLCISPLNENV
+394 STENLLCISPLNENV
-409 PDGYTWVQVENLPD
+409 PNGYTWVQVENLPD
-423 LIRTIPDLIRVENVE
+423 LIRTIPDLIKVENVE

-452 KKEVHT
+452 NKEVHT

-476 KDTLDGWSED
+476 KDTLDGWSEN
-486 IENYEMKEL
+486 IEKYEMKEL

-517 AQGNVMEDVLV
+517 AQGHVMDDVLV

-565 ILRLDGKAFREEDQS
+565 ILRLDGKAFRGEDQS

-599 DLKLRIKGGVTVDL
+599 DLKLRIKGGVTMDL